1 MSVISESNKQILWEV
16 LNGMI
21 DGNNLEIQNINQFRD
36 FFENQC
42 KNYHAKR
49 FDYGGLS
56 EINKLIVSGCFQYL
70 TKMSQESKL
79 IMFRDYEK
87 FGNKNLVKSIQ
98 IGKRYEEHETNFK
111 KLMNNKKPGEIDFS
125 ENADEPIGNMEN
137 EESRLME
144 QREAELNNI
153 THTYDTND
161 SIKWLNSGGVPKLK
175 IHDDEQIKLEIGE
188 KTIQAMQKSQA
199 NGTNGD
205 NGANGKPKKKV
216 KFKSDISNFSEN
228 MESNTMNEYFSLMN
242 DEMNKDIRE
251 RESEINLKMNVI
263 KEVERRDKLDEEK
276 ESKNVNLNNFFE
288 SMKVKTKDSDVYAA
302 KTQTDVINISK
313 RIDKLESYLF
323 DIINNQLKILEKL
336 ENLKSK
342 DTVKDTIKDTVK
354 DDEFNNESFSAI

>member
-56 EINKLIVSGCFQYL
+56 EINKLIVTGCFQYL

-144 QREAELNNI
+144 
-153 THTYDTND
+153 
-161 SIKWLNSGGVPKLK
+161 
-175 IHDDEQIKLEIGE
+175 
-188 KTIQAMQKSQA
+188 
-199 NGTNGD
+199 
-205 NGANGKPKKKV
+205 
-216 KFKSDISNFSEN
+216 
-228 MESNTMNEYFSLMN
+228 
-242 DEMNKDIRE
+242 
-251 RESEINLKMNVI
+251 
-263 KEVERRDKLDEEK
+263 
-276 ESKNVNLNNFFE
+276 
-288 SMKVKTKDSDVYAA
+288 
-302 KTQTDVINISK
+302 
-313 RIDKLESYLF
+313 
-323 DIINNQLKILEKL
+323 
-336 ENLKSK
+336 
-342 DTVKDTIKDTVK
+342 
-354 DDEFNNESFSAI
+354 

>member
-21 DGNNLEIQNINQFRD
+21 DGNNLEIQDMNKFHK

-42 KNYHAKR
+42 NNYHAKR
-49 FDYGGLS
+49 FDYNGLS

-70 TKMSQESKL
+70 TKMSQDSKL

-87 FGNKNLVKSIQ
+87 FGNKNLVKSLQ

-137 EESRLME
+137 VLSQTME
-144 QREAELNNI
+144 QREAELSNI

-175 IHDDEQIKLEIGE
+175 IHDQKINLEIVDKQVNRVDNQVDEQVDKQI
-188 KTIQAMQKSQA
+188 
-199 NGTNGD
+199 D
-205 NGANGKPKKKV
+205 NAPKKKV
-216 KFKSDISNFSEN
+216 KFKIADNNEKNN
-228 MESNTMNEYFSLMN
+228 MDEYFNLMN
-242 DEMNKDIRE
+242 DDMNKDIKERE
-251 RESEINLKMNVI
+251 RDINLKRNVI
-263 KEVERRDKLDEEK
+263 KEVERREKMDDKKD
-276 ESKNVNLNNFFE
+276 NINLNSFFE
-288 SMKVKTKDSDVYAA
+288 NMKVKTKDSDVNAA
-302 KTQTDVINISK
+302 KSQTDVININK

-323 DIINNQLKILEKL
+323 DIMNNQIKILENID
-336 ENLKSK
+336 NLKSK
-342 DTVKDTIKDTVK
+342 EIG
-354 DDEFNNESFSAI
+354 ENMFESTLSAI